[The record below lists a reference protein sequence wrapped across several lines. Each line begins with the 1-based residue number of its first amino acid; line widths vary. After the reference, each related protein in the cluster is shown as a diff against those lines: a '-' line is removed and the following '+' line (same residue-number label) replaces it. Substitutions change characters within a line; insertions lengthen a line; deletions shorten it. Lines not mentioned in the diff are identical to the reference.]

1 MIRRPPRSTL
11 FPYTT
16 LFRSSLIVRL
26 MAKQVAICP
35 GVMEST
41 VLVGRHLSQR
51 ERDSTV
57 GIGGSYATHHLDE
70 TLSSPIRVFASL
82 QYKGAKPDLV
92 SHRTALQ
99 HFVRREPIA
108 DCPSIATT
116 YATVEAVV
124 GTEVRDLDQSSDQD
138 PSAIQSY
145 GIPLG
150 H

>member
-57 GIGGSYATHHLDE
+57 GIGGSYATHHLEDRKS
-70 TLSSPIRVFASL
+70 TRLNSSHANISYAVFCL
-82 QYKGAKPDLV
+82 KTKHPKGTISQP
-92 SHRTALQ
+92 T
-99 HFVRREPIA
+99 
-108 DCPSIATT
+108 
-116 YATVEAVV
+116 
-124 GTEVRDLDQSSDQD
+124 
-138 PSAIQSY
+138 
-145 GIPLG
+145 
-150 H
+150 